1 MSIYFIRPGLQTSIQ
16 DFGRPGLMHC
26 GIPQGGAADIL
37 SMQLANL
44 LLGNCLNNPVL
55 ELTLT
60 GPVIRFECDI
70 SIAITGAQ
78 FNVLLNKITVEN
90 YKVIKVKRGDIL
102 EFGRLLSGT
111 RAYIGL
117 SAKISTPQ
125 AFNSVSTHLISHFG
139 GNKGKAI
146 SYEERFHLKNIR
158 IAKSAHIDRSLQ
170 PCYQSRPLL
179 RVIYGPEKKRFTEL
193 TLNNFFRKTF
203 QVSAQSN
210 RMGIRLSPSIIVDSK
225 AITDSSD
232 EMISSGLYPGSIQI
246 PNNGE
251 PIISFIEGQTIG
263 GYPRIAHIIRADL
276 HRLGQLKAQDKIN
289 FQLVNQAQAREILL
303 KKMKYLENLKNNLA
317 PENNESFIL

>member
-44 LLGNCLNNPVL
+44 LLGNYLNNPVL

-60 GPVIRFECDI
+60 GPFIKFECDI

-90 YKVIKVKRGDIL
+90 YKVIQVKRGDIL
-102 EFGRLLSGT
+102 EFGQLLSGT

-117 SAKISTPQ
+117 SATISTSQ
-125 AFNSVSTHLISHFG
+125 AFSSVSTHLISHFG

-146 SYEERFHLKNIR
+146 SYKERLHLKNIR

-170 PCYQSRPLL
+170 PCYQSRPLF

-225 AITDSSD
+225 AITESSD
-232 EMISSGLYPGSIQI
+232 EMISSGLYPGCIQI
-246 PNNGE
+246 PNTGE

-263 GYPRIAHIIRADL
+263 GYPRIGHIIRADL

-289 FQLVNQAQAREILL
+289 FQLVNQVQAREILL
-303 KKMKYLENLKNNLA
+303 KKMKYLKNLKNNLA